1 MGGLR
6 PALGA
11 GVNCNSLMYLDRS
24 YKPRRRR
31 SRWRFWPVIL
41 LAIIAIVLYEQ
52 RPSWIMETPLEP
64 TPIPTRSGAS
74 YQADAESA
82 LAVADYDGALAA
94 YRQMSRLEP
103 DNATPY
109 VALSQLYLLLQDLT
123 QAYEMAQEAVAL
135 APDDPDALAALAR
148 AEDWR
153 GDYEEA
159 INHALDALE
168 IDPEHVQTLA
178 VLAEIYTDVGN
189 WDVAQDY
196 LNQAFALD
204 ASHILAWRN
213 QAYLYE
219 RQGKYE
225 QAVEA
230 YTAAL
235 ELAPERYDLY
245 IEQGRQYRI
254 GLLEYERANE
264 SYRKAV
270 EVYESPVTLDA
281 LGFGLYNVGDHLQAI
296 RTLRRAVELD
306 PNYGP
311 AQVHLGMA
319 LYARRNYE
327 DTVPALQ
334 RGVELLGENARVE
347 HLYTL
352 GLAHIF
358 KDPTDCEEAE
368 IWLRKALEIEPE
380 SGPALEGMA
389 LCNRDNS

>member
-1 MGGLR
+1 M
-6 PALGA
+6 
-11 GVNCNSLMYLDRS
+11 
-24 YKPRRRR
+24 
-31 SRWRFWPVIL
+31 
-41 LAIIAIVLYEQ
+41 
-52 RPSWIMETPLEP
+52 
-64 TPIPTRSGAS
+64 
-74 YQADAESA
+74 
-82 LAVADYDGALAA
+82 AA

-103 DNATPY
+103 DNPLPY
-109 VALSQLYLLLQDLT
+109 VALSKLYLLLQDVS
-123 QAYEMAQEAVAL
+123 QSYAMAQEAVDV

-168 IDPEHVQTLA
+168 IDPEHVTTLA
-178 VLAEIYTDVGN
+178 VLAEIYADVGN

-196 LNQAFALD
+196 LDQALALD
-204 ASHILAWRN
+204 GNHILTWRN
-213 QAYLYE
+213 QAYLHE
-219 RQGKYE
+219 RKGEYDE
-225 QAVEA
+225 AVQAYA
-230 YTAAL
+230 NAL
-235 ELAPERYDLY
+235 ELAPQRFDLL

-254 GLLEYERANE
+254 GLLDYERANE
-264 SYRKAV
+264 SYRAAV
-270 EVYESPVTLDA
+270 EVYESPITLDA

-327 DTVPALQ
+327 DTVPALE
-334 RGVELLGENARVE
+334 RGIELLGERSRIE
-347 HLYTL
+347 HYYTL

-358 KDPTDCEEAE
+358 KDPSDCEAAE
-368 IWLRKALEIEPE
+368 RWLRKALEIEPE

-389 LCNRDNS
+389 LCARSNS

>member
-1 MGGLR
+1 
-6 PALGA
+6 
-11 GVNCNSLMYLDRS
+11 V
-24 YKPRRRR
+24 
-31 SRWRFWPVIL
+31 
-41 LAIIAIVLYEQ
+41 
-52 RPSWIMETPLEP
+52 ETPLEP

-74 YQADAESA
+74 YQADAEAA

-219 RQGKYE
+219 RQGEYE
-225 QAVEA
+225 RAVEA

-264 SYRKAV
+264 SYRQAV

-327 DTVPALQ
+327 DTVPSLE

-358 KDPTDCEEAE
+358 KDPSDCEEAE

>member
-1 MGGLR
+1 MDGLR

-11 GVNCNSLMYLDRS
+11 GANSNSLMYLDRS

-31 SRWRFWPVIL
+31 GRWRFWPLVL
-41 LAIIAIVLYEQ
+41 LAIIGIVLYEQ
-52 RPSWIMETPLEP
+52 RPSWIIDTPLEP

-74 YQADAESA
+74 YQADAEAS
-82 LAVADYDGALAA
+82 LAAADYDGALAA

-103 DNATPY
+103 DSSIPY
-109 VALSQLYLLLQDLT
+109 VALSQLYLILQDVP

-168 IDPEHVQTLA
+168 VDPEHVQTLA

-204 ASHILAWRN
+204 GNHILTWRN

-219 RQGKYE
+219 RQGEYE

-230 YTAAL
+230 YAAAL
-235 ELAPERYDLY
+235 ELAPERHDLY

-296 RTLRRAVELD
+296 RTLRQAVEMD

-327 DTVPALQ
+327 DTVPALE
-334 RGVELLGENARVE
+334 RGVELLGERARVE

-358 KDPTDCEEAE
+358 KDPSDCEEAE
-368 IWLRKALEIEPE
+368 VWLRRALEIEPE

-389 LCNRDNS
+389 LCVRDNW